1 MAAGAGASAH
11 PLDLDDVGD
20 GEGEVG
26 LDDQDGA
33 GVDGVEGVALLV
45 VAGDGAQDGDLG
57 TGREAPELV
66 VDVAGHAAELGL
78 VGEEALAPLFCAA
91 DEFAADTGAAL
102 GMLDVFD
109 EADAEVDEV
118 LAVRSGVGAEGDRSE
133 RVSALARDADDA
145 GGGEDAAELV
155 GDERSGS
162 RPCGAV
168 ALEALA
174 DEGMEG
180 GGQKVAEGDVALGL
194 RADDGVC
201 VAAGEGAAACK
212 GCVDEGAEAVDV
224 GAVVA
229 GGRVGLDDFGGEVAG
244 CADALGRAGL
254 ALHEE
259 RETEVD
265 NLGLSVGR
273 DEDVVGL
280 EVAVDDLAFMSML
293 QRVCDLDEGAE
304 GLLRVDGA
312 AGLFE
317 DFVPAAPFD
326 ELHDDVGHAG
336 AAVGVDL
343 DDVGVVEP
351 AEGVDLGAKPAPLRG
366 VKRQQLER
374 DGAEDRLALSR
385 VAGPEDFGVAEFV
398 GGIDDAEPSA
408 AELTV
413 EAVGVVDDGTNLKHV
428 RSERG

>member
-1 MAAGAGASAH
+1 
-11 PLDLDDVGD
+11 
-20 GEGEVG
+20 
-26 LDDQDGA
+26 
-33 GVDGVEGVALLV
+33 
-45 VAGDGAQDGDLG
+45 
-57 TGREAPELV
+57 
-66 VDVAGHAAELGL
+66 
-78 VGEEALAPLFCAA
+78 
-91 DEFAADTGAAL
+91 
-102 GMLDVFD
+102 MLDVFD

-118 LAVRSGVGAEGDRSE
+118 LAVGSGVGAEGDCSE
-133 RVSALARDADDA
+133 RVAAFARYADDA
-145 GGGEDAAELV
+145 GCGEDAAELI
-155 GDERSGS
+155 GDERGGARS
-162 RPCGAV
+162 CGAV

-180 GGQKVAEGDVALGL
+180 GGQQVAEGDVALGL

-244 CADALGRAGL
+244 CADALGRACL
-254 ALHEE
+254 ALHQE

-265 NLGLSVGR
+265 NLGLAVGR
-273 DEDVVGL
+273 DEDVVWL
-280 EVAVDDLAFMSML
+280 EVTVDDLPLVRML
-293 QRVCDLDEGAE
+293 ERLGDLDEGAE

-317 DFVPAAPFD
+317 NFVPAAPFD
-326 ELHDDVGHAG
+326 ELHDDVGNAG
-336 AAVGVDL
+336 ATVGVDL

-351 AEGVDLGAKPAPLRG
+351 AEGMDLGAESAPLRG
-366 VKRQQLER
+366 VERQQLER
-374 DGAEDRLALSR
+374 DSAEDRLALSR
-385 VAGPEDFGVAEFV
+385 VAGPEDFGIAEFV
-398 GGIDDAEPSA
+398 GGIDDAEPSS